1 MGDPLVLLGHAKEF
15 GAEATLLVDPGW
27 HCIYFDE
34 VASIFVARGRIDP
47 DQAFPAV
54 DFAARHFRDR
64 QWQAVPPRPQGIA
77 HGRALLALATALEFR
92 DGLSGTLPLSINL
105 AAADRFRQA
114 IAVDRATPEY
124 WSLLGLSCWNM
135 IADLNTLPAR
145 PDEPWDIARGILP
158 AQATWCFRHALEL
171 DQTEQTALS
180 SLVRALESRGMFA
193 AAREVAAPRNSVN
206 QQVTDGELII
216 PKNEGRDDVMVRLSE
231 LVEQGRGAAATR
243 CFAEAENR
251 GIVFDWAAGN
261 RLATALLQIGYPTG
275 ARLVWERAGNPPAA
289 ALRSCRI
296 ATAALAAQEFGP
308 ARGVRSGTRA
318 RSRAGRSL
326 VRPGTVAHAA
336 RRGGRNPGCM

>member
-1 MGDPLVLLGHAKEF
+1 
-15 GAEATLLVDPGW
+15 
-27 HCIYFDE
+27 
-34 VASIFVARGRIDP
+34 
-47 DQAFPAV
+47 
-54 DFAARHFRDR
+54 
-64 QWQAVPPRPQGIA
+64 
-77 HGRALLALATALEFR
+77 
-92 DGLSGTLPLSINL
+92 
-105 AAADRFRQA
+105 
-114 IAVDRATPEY
+114 
-124 WSLLGLSCWNM
+124 M
-135 IADLNTLPAR
+135 IADLNTLPAH

-261 RLATALLQIGYPTG
+261 RLATARLADWLSHGRPAGLGTPPGTRRRLLCAGAGLPPRHWRRKNSGRLERGTKRHSNSIPRLGEAWFGLALLHTQLGEAAETLAACDGGLRRIPHRGSGRGAEDYPG
-275 ARLVWERAGNPPAA
+275 CRPAA
-289 ALRSCRI
+289 AGGIFDRMRQPTVS
-296 ATAALAAQEFGP
+296 
-308 ARGVRSGTRA
+308 TRA
-318 RSRAGRSL
+318 AG
-326 VRPGTVAHAA
+326 TMA
-336 RRGGRNPGCM
+336 RKLTLDLP